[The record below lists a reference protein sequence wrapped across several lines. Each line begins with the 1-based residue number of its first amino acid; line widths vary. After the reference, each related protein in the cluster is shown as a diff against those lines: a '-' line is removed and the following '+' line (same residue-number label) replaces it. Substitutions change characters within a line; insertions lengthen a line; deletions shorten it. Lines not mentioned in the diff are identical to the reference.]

1 MFSISIPASRRGLN
15 RTRTWTI
22 LLHPPCVMSLVM
34 GQAEQNIPGRVTA
47 VMASLQCPLSLSTS
61 ASRHLACILHTCP
74 HTPVPTH
81 LSPHTYPYTPVST
94 HLSPPVLTHLSPH
107 TCFYIPVPTHLSLHT
122 CPYTLVPTHLS
133 PHNCLYTLVSTH
145 LSPHTCLHTPVSTHL
160 SPHTCPHTPVLTYQ
174 CIYVMTPF
182 SSAPALPSLPV
193 WPAQPAWYF
202 SQGPGLPWV
211 SHTLCKPLCWHL
223 TLCLCQVSE
232 CPAVSTSMCKHS
244 SFPSPPSR
252 FDLRLGENPS
262 S

>member
-15 RTRTWTI
+15 RTRTWKI

-133 PHNCLYTLVSTH
+133 PHNCLYTLVPTH

-160 SPHTCPHTPVLTYQ
+160 SPHTCPHIPVHLRHDAFLE
-174 CIYVMTPF
+174 CPSPSFSPCVA
-182 SSAPALPSLPV
+182 SSARMVFLSGTWPALGLPYSLQTSMLALNSVSLPGIRMPCCLHKHV
-193 WPAQPAWYF
+193 QALEF
-202 SQGPGLPWV
+202 SI
-211 SHTLCKPLCWHL
+211 
-223 TLCLCQVSE
+223 
-232 CPAVSTSMCKHS
+232 S
-244 SFPSPPSR
+244 SFKI
-252 FDLRLGENPS
+252 
-262 S
+262 